1 MNLPFLNTGD
11 AMYNMLRL
19 AEVECDDE
27 EKQLNPHKLQT
38 TEVWVGFTSHYGILA
53 LWPFIC
59 SNSARLCFLKS
70 SLQVLHSPFDDII
83 PRETKKSQKD
93 EDKKIGQE
101 ICPKQQCLIYYYT
114 HFLCSSICCWLGSVA
129 L

>member
-1 MNLPFLNTGD
+1 
-11 AMYNMLRL
+11 MYNMLRL

-38 TEVWVGFTSHYGILA
+38 TE
-53 LWPFIC
+53 
-59 SNSARLCFLKS
+59 
-70 SLQVLHSPFDDII
+70 VLHSPFDDII

-114 HFLCSSICCWLGSVA
+114 HFLCSSICC
-129 L
+129 